1 MNIDFIEMRT
11 VVVITKTVGGCVNII
26 LYSFSN
32 ISIPT
37 KQSQRSVITESG
49 TSCRKKRMQPLH
61 NRKAG
66 TRIQSYVR
74 LPAHACHAKSSLHGN
89 EALPCHRSLPSNPA
103 GNKLRRRLP
112 IVLYRFYSYKSDDSD
127 GILPTRSLRLSLSA
141 EQILPDPSGNA
152 CPQLPFPAD
161 RSYSR
166 LLFRHLHSPPCS
178 GL

>member
-49 TSCRKKRMQPLH
+49 TNCRKKRMQPLH

-89 EALPCHRSLPSNPA
+89 EVLPCRRSLPSNPA

-112 IVLYRFYSYKSDDSD
+112 IVLYRFYSCLLYTSEINYGKNTYILEEGDSIYYD
-127 GILPTRSLRLSLSA
+127 SIVAHHVHAAADNTAKILGVIYTP
-141 EQILPDPSGNA
+141 
-152 CPQLPFPAD
+152 
-161 RSYSR
+161 Y
-166 LLFRHLHSPPCS
+166 
-178 GL
+178 